1 MKYEVITDAEGYV
14 LAIQHTGTVRDY
26 VELNLE
32 EYNLKEDRIYAYKL
46 GKNELIFDEEKYEEI
61 CKEHEKEADFKEI
74 AELKQKLTDSDYIIA
89 RWGEEIV
96 SLENPLTWISDV
108 IKINLRYS
116 KEYKESFANRRKWR
130 ARIEELEEK
139 WK

>member
-1 MKYEVITDAEGYV
+1 MKYEVITNFDGYV
-14 LAIQHTGTVRDY
+14 QIIRHTGTPRDF
-26 VELNLE
+26 VELNLDD
-32 EYNLKEDRIYAYKL
+32 YNLEDDRLFAYRL
-46 GKNELIFDEEKYEEI
+46 GKNELIFDEAKYKEI
-61 CKEHEKEADFKEI
+61 CKEKEKEADFKEI

-96 SLENPLTWISDV
+96 SLENPLTWIADV
-108 IKINLRYS
+108 IKINLKYS
-116 KEYKESFANRRKWR
+116 KEYKDAFANRKKWR

>member
-26 VELNLE
+26 VELNLDD
-32 EYNLKEDRIYAYKL
+32 YDLTEDRVHAYKL
-46 GKNELIFDEEKYEEI
+46 GKNELIFDADKYEEI

-108 IKINLRYS
+108 IKINIRYT
-116 KEYKESFANRRKWR
+116 KEYKDAFANRRKWR

>member
-1 MKYEVITDAEGYV
+1 MKYEVITNFDGYV
-14 LAIQHTGTVRDY
+14 QIIRHTGTPRDF
-26 VELNLE
+26 VELNLDD
-32 EYNLKEDRIYAYKL
+32 YNFEDDRLFAYRL
-46 GKNELIFDEEKYEEI
+46 GKNELIFDEAKYKEI
-61 CKEHEKEADFKEI
+61 CKEKEKEADFKEI

-96 SLENPLTWISDV
+96 SLENPLTWIADV
-108 IKINLRYS
+108 IKINLKYT
-116 KEYKESFANRRKWR
+116 KEYNEAFANRKRWR